1 LTDRV
6 LIISEKPT
14 AARRIAEALDDD
26 GAPEGFRERGV
37 PYYVARKGKQDLI
50 VVSALGH
57 LYSIAQ
63 KEGKWKYPVYE
74 YQWVPAYAADKRL
87 SRTRGFIEV
96 IEKLSLGIGSF
107 VSACDLDMEGSLI
120 AYMILLKACGQG
132 SLGRSRRMRYST
144 LTDGDLRRAWDEM
157 SDGLDYEL
165 IHAGRARHEVDWL
178 FGINLSRALTLS
190 VKNATGRYRTL
201 STGRVQGPALNF
213 IKEREVEIGTFVPK
227 PYWTISA
234 ETRINRNKYPLE
246 YESPRLQ
253 SLEEAE
259 IVVKEIDGKSGAI
272 SSIKREEQRQP
283 PYPPFSL
290 GDLQREAYYKL
301 RYSPRTTLQAAER
314 LYLAAL
320 ISYPRTSSQR
330 LPLGVD
336 LKGILE
342 GLKRQKDYR
351 DLVGR
356 LLSRPSLKPR
366 QGKKDDP
373 AHPAIHPT
381 GKKPESLAKVDGKIY
396 DLVCRRFMA
405 SMAEPLVRSSVKA
418 NVDVNGHGFRLEGSS
433 IIEPGWTEYYGPYF
447 KEKGKPLPAIEE
459 GKKLRI
465 RARSERK
472 HTKPPARY
480 NPGSMLKLMEDEG
493 LGTKATRTDILDTL
507 YKRGYVEG
515 GGIRITG
522 LGLTIVETLQEL
534 VPGILSVEMTKDLE
548 GDLGLVLSGERDADD
563 VVERAVQLLEPIL
576 GEFKEKEALI
586 GAEIDEALRR
596 EAYSKST
603 LGMCPSCRTGELR
616 IFTNKK
622 TGKRFAGCSNYFEDS
637 CDTSYPLPQRGDI
650 QTTRKS
656 CPHCGTPIVKVV
668 RRRRRPWV
676 LCINMDCPGE
686 NKGSEANG

>member
-1 LTDRV
+1 LTERV

-14 AARRIAEALDDD
+14 AARRIAEALDDE

-63 KEGKWKYPVYE
+63 KEGKWTYPIYDYE
-74 YQWVPAYAADKRL
+74 WVPGYAADKRL

-96 IEKLSLGIGSF
+96 IEKLSQGIGSF

-120 AYMILLKACGQG
+120 AYMILLKACGEG

-144 LTDGDLRRAWDEM
+144 LTDGDLQRAWDEM
-157 SDGLDYEL
+157 SGGLDYEL

-213 IKEREVEIGTFVPK
+213 IKEREVEIGTFVPE
-227 PYWTISA
+227 PYWAISA
-234 ETRINRNKYPLE
+234 ETRIKRKKFTLE
-246 YESPRLQ
+246 YERPRLP
-253 SLEEAE
+253 SLQEAE
-259 IVVKEIDGKSGAI
+259 GVVKETDGKEGVIA
-272 SSIKREEQRQP
+272 SIRVDEQRQP

-290 GDLQREAYYKL
+290 GDLQREAYYRL

-330 LPLGVD
+330 LPPGVD

-342 GLKRQKDYR
+342 GLKKQGEYR
-351 DLVGR
+351 ELSR
-356 LLSRPSLKPR
+356 KLLSRPSLR
-366 QGKKDDP
+366 SLQGKKDDP

-381 GKKPESLAKVDGKIY
+381 GKKPERLGKVDGKIY

-405 SMAEPLVRSSVKA
+405 SMGEPLVRNNVKTV
-418 NVDVNGHGFRLEGSS
+418 VDVNGHGFRLEGSS
-433 IIEPGWTEYYGPYF
+433 IVEAGWTEYYGLYF
-447 KEKGKPLPAIEE
+447 KEKGKSLPALEE
-459 GKKLRI
+459 GQKLRI
-465 RARSERK
+465 HARSERK
-472 HTKPPARY
+472 YTKPPARY

-507 YKRGYVEG
+507 YKRGYIEG
-515 GGIRITG
+515 GGISITD
-522 LGLTIVETLQEL
+522 LGLTIVETLEEL
-534 VPGILSVEMTKDLE
+534 VPGILSVEMTRDLE
-548 GDLGLVLSGERDADD
+548 GDLGLIQSGERDAGE
-563 VVERAVQLLEPIL
+563 VVERAVALLEPIL

-596 EAYSKST
+596 EDYRKIA
-603 LGMCPSCRTGELR
+603 LGRCPSCEMGELR
-616 IFTNKK
+616 ILTNKK
-622 TGKRFAGCSNYFEDS
+622 TGKRFAGCSNYFEGS
-637 CDTSYPLPQRGDI
+637 CDTSYPLPQRGTI
-650 QTTRKS
+650 QATGKS
-656 CPHCGTPIVKVV
+656 CPHCGAPIVKVV
-668 RRRRRPWV
+668 RKRRSPWV

-686 NKGSEANG
+686 KKRREANG

>member
-1 LTDRV
+1 LTERV
-6 LIISEKPT
+6 LIISEKPS

-63 KEGKWKYPVYE
+63 KEGKWIYPVYDYE
-74 YQWVPAYAADKRL
+74 WVPSYTADKKL

-96 IEKLSLGIGSF
+96 IEKLSLGVGSF

-120 AYMILLKACGQG
+120 AYMILLKACGEE
-132 SLGRSRRMRYST
+132 SLEKAKRMRFST
-144 LTDGDLRRAWDEM
+144 LADGDLRRAWDEM
-157 SDGLDYEL
+157 SGDLDHEL

-213 IKEREVEIGTFVPK
+213 IKEREVEISTFVPE

-234 ETRINRNKYPLE
+234 ETRINRKKFSLE
-246 YESPRLQ
+246 YERPRLP
-253 SLEEAE
+253 SLQEAEKVVEEA
-259 IVVKEIDGKSGAI
+259 DGKSGVVT
-272 SSIKREEQRQP
+272 SIKVDEQRQP

-314 LYLAAL
+314 LYIAAL

-330 LPLGVD
+330 LPPGVD

-342 GLKRQKDYR
+342 GLKRQKEYR
-351 DLVGR
+351 DLSGR
-356 LLSRPSLKPR
+356 LLARTSLRPR

-381 GKKPESLAKVDGKIY
+381 GKKPESLGKVDRKIY
-396 DLVCRRFMA
+396 DIVCRRFMA
-405 SMAEPLVRSSVKA
+405 SMAEPLIRSSVKA
-418 NVDVNGHGFRLEGSS
+418 KVKVSGHGFRLEGSS
-433 IIEPGWTEYYGPYF
+433 IVEPGWTLYYAPYF
-447 KEKGKPLPAIEE
+447 KEKLKPLPTIKE
-459 GKKLRI
+459 GKTLKI
-465 RARSERK
+465 RARSEHK
-472 HTKPPARY
+472 NTKPPARF

-507 YKRGYVEG
+507 YRRGYIEG
-515 GGIRITG
+515 GGIQITD
-522 LGLTIVETLQEL
+522 LGLTIVETLESL
-534 VPGILSVEMTKDLE
+534 VPGILSVEMTRELE
-548 GDLGLVLSGERDADD
+548 EDLGLIQSGERDAGE
-563 VVERAVQLLEPIL
+563 VVEKAVGLLEPIL
-576 GEFKEKEALI
+576 DEFKEKEALI

-596 EAYSKST
+596 EAYRKST
-603 LGMCPSCRTGELR
+603 LGKCPSCKTGELR
-616 IFTNKK
+616 ILTNKK
-622 TGKRFAGCSNYFEDS
+622 TGKRFAGCSNYFHGS

-650 QTTRKS
+650 QTTGKI
-656 CPHCGTPIVKVV
+656 CPHCGAPIVRVA

-686 NKGSEANG
+686 KGGEANG